1 MTEPLPPLARTF
13 ATGLV
18 GGALAVAVV
27 TVVARVVGLG
37 RWVVFSKTVG
47 GGCLADAYNTANLLP
62 NVLFEVVAG
71 GALAGAVV
79 PVLAGAVARADRAAI
94 DHTVSALLSWTL
106 LLLVPVSLLT
116 ALAARPAVQAL
127 LGDDPDCVG
136 AVDAGT
142 RMLLM
147 FTPQLVCYGLAVVL
161 GGTLQAHRRFLAAA
175 LAPLVSSVVVITAY
189 LCFVALADG
198 ERAVAAVPRSAE
210 AALAVG
216 TTLGVAALALTVA
229 LPIRSTGVRVRPTLT
244 FPDGVFPRVRALA
257 VAGIAILLAQQVT
270 LLVIAWLANH
280 SGDPGA
286 LTAYTWAWAVY
297 LVPFAVLA
305 VPLATTA
312 FPRLAAAAEAG
323 DDQRVARLTASTTR
337 AVVLVSAGGA
347 ALIAAARI
355 PISRVFA
362 TNGGLA
368 DAGALAD
375 GIGTFAP
382 GLVGFGLVAHL
393 TRVLYAGHHGRA
405 AAGAVVGG
413 WLLVIAADIALV
425 AAVEDRNTVAALGAG
440 NAVGMTAAGLLLVAA
455 VARAYGGG
463 ALGGLGRTAAV
474 AVGAAVIAAELGNLL
489 GLAFEDSGFAGA
501 LAGTAGCA
509 ALAVA
514 VFLAIVAAADRA
526 TLTSLH
532 PRLTADD
539 IRGDGPTPTDDI
551 RSDGPTPTDVIRSD
565 GGGP

>member
-1 MTEPLPPLARTF
+1 MTEPLPPVARGF
-13 ATGLV
+13 AAGLV
-18 GGALAVAVV
+18 GGALAVAVI

-47 GGCLADAYNTANLLP
+47 GGCLADAYNTANLVP

-79 PVLAGAVARADRAAI
+79 PVLAGAVARSDRVAV
-94 DHTVSALLSWTL
+94 DRTVSALLSWTL
-106 LLLVPVSLLT
+106 LLLVPVSIVT
-116 ALAARPAVQAL
+116 ALAARPAVKAL
-127 LGDDPDCVG
+127 LGDDVDCAG

-147 FTPQLVCYGLAVVL
+147 FTPQLVCYGAAVVL
-161 GGTLQAHRRFLAAA
+161 GGALQAHRRFLAAA
-175 LAPLVSSVVVITAY
+175 IAPLVSSAVVIGAY
-189 LCFVALADG
+189 LTFVALAEG
-198 ERAVAAVPRSAE
+198 ERSVEAVPRSAE

-229 LPIRSTGVRVRPTLT
+229 VPLRSTGMRIRPTLT
-244 FPDGVFPRVRALA
+244 FPDGVVPKVRALA
-257 VAGIAILLAQQVT
+257 AAGLAILLAQQVT

-305 VPLATTA
+305 VPIATSA
-312 FPRLAAAAEAG
+312 FPQLAAAAEAG
-323 DDQRVARLTASTTR
+323 DRERVARLTASTTR

-347 ALIAAARI
+347 ALIAAARV
-355 PISRVFA
+355 PVSRVFA

-368 DAGALAD
+368 DAGTLAD
-375 GIGTFAP
+375 GVGTFAP

-405 AAGAVVGG
+405 AAGAAVAG
-413 WLLVIAADIALV
+413 WLVVIVADVAVV

-440 NAVGMTAAGLLLVAA
+440 NAVGMTVAGALLVIA
-455 VARAYGGG
+455 VAGAYGRT

-474 AVGAAVIAAELGNLL
+474 AVGAGIVAAELGNLL
-489 GLAFEDSGFAGA
+489 GLAFEDSGFAVA
-501 LAGTAGCA
+501 LAGTAASA
-509 ALAVA
+509 ALALV
-514 VFLAIVAAADRA
+514 VFAAIVAAGDRS
-526 TLTSLH
+526 TFDVIRR
-532 PRLTADD
+532 PTA
-539 IRGDGPTPTDDI
+539 RDDI
-551 RSDGPTPTDVIRSD
+551 RS
-565 GGGP
+565 GGGSSR